1 MRCKEVPVLTAK
13 LNVKKGIPY
22 AILLLIFLL
31 LPVFLH
37 TSYWIGVLIMV
48 LYKVVGSVSLR
59 TISLSGTLTFAHGT
73 FIALGAYCAGILA
86 KNLGLPPV
94 VTIIAGGLFAAL
106 VSVIT
111 GLPFV
116 RLKGMYYSMASM
128 FLGVTL
134 VYVIKAMKITGGY
147 HGLTR
152 IPKLLANDIACYYVF
167 LVIAVVLILL
177 LYRFEFSRIGTTLRA
192 LAQSQDVA
200 SSIGVNA
207 TFYRLLAV
215 GMGSF
220 CAGVAGA
227 AYGLYSTVLSPT
239 NYDMTFS
246 LWLLMYMLIGG
257 EDYFIGPIIGAII
270 FVLIPELGRGLSAY
284 APFLTGICTL
294 IVAYLLPGG
303 LAGIPDLIRRRKAQK
318 ALDSTEGRDDHASA

>member
-1 MRCKEVPVLTAK
+1 MNLR
-13 LNVKKGIPY
+13 KGIPY
-22 AILLLIFLL
+22 AILLLIFLV
-31 LPVFLH
+31 LPIFLH

-59 TISLSGTLTFAHGT
+59 TISLSGTLTFAHGA
-73 FIALGAYCAGILA
+73 FIAIGAYCGGILA
-86 KNLGLPPV
+86 KTLGLPPV
-94 VTIIAGGLFAAL
+94 VTILAGGLFACF
-106 VSVIT
+106 VSIIT
-111 GLPFV
+111 GFPFV

-128 FLGVTL
+128 FMGVT
-134 VYVIKAMKITGGY
+134 VGYIIKALKITGGY

-152 IPKLLANDIACYYVF
+152 IPKLLQNDIACYYVF
-167 LVIAVVLILL
+167 LGIAVVLILIL
-177 LYRFEFSRIGTTLRA
+177 FRFEFSRIGTTLRA

-207 TFYRLLAV
+207 RFYRLLAV

-284 APFLTGICTL
+284 APFLTGVCTL

-303 LAGIPDLIRRRKAQK
+303 LAGIPDLIRRRRLQK
-318 ALDSTEGRDDHASA
+318 ELEAKEGRDDRASA

>member
-1 MRCKEVPVLTAK
+1 MKQ
-13 LNVKKGIPY
+13 LNLKKGLPY
-22 AILLLIFLL
+22 GILLLIFLL
-31 LPVFLH
+31 LPLALN

-59 TISLSGTLTFAHGT
+59 TISLSGTLTFAHGA
-73 FIALGAYCAGILA
+73 FIALGAYCGGILA
-86 KNLGLPPV
+86 KSLALPPV
-94 VTIIAGGLFAAL
+94 VTILAGGLFAMV

-128 FLGVTL
+128 FMGVT
-134 VYVIKAMKITGGY
+134 VAYIIKAMKITGGY

-152 IPKLLANDIACYYVF
+152 IPKLLQNDIACYYVF
-167 LVIAVVLILL
+167 LAITVVLLVV

-192 LAQSQDVA
+192 LSQSQDVA
-200 SSIGVNA
+200 SSIGINA

-220 CAGVAGA
+220 CAGIVGA

-246 LWLLMYMLIGG
+246 MWLLMYMLIGG

-270 FVLIPELGRGLSAY
+270 FVLIPELGRDLSAY
-284 APFLTGICTL
+284 APFLTGACTL
-294 IVAYLLPGG
+294 LVAYLLPGG
-303 LAGIPDLIRRRKAQK
+303 LAGIPALIRKKRAKRQDNSKEGG
-318 ALDSTEGRDDHASA
+318 STHASA

>member
-1 MRCKEVPVLTAK
+1 MNL
-13 LNVKKGIPY
+13 KKGIPY
-22 AILLLIFLL
+22 AILLLIFLV
-31 LPVFLH
+31 LPIFLH

-59 TISLSGTLTFAHGT
+59 TISLSGTLTFAHGA
-73 FIALGAYCAGILA
+73 FIAIGAYCGGILA
-86 KNLGLPPV
+86 KTLGLPPV
-94 VTIIAGGLFAAL
+94 VTILAGGLFACL

-111 GLPFV
+111 GFPFV

-128 FLGVTL
+128 FMGVT
-134 VYVIKAMKITGGY
+134 VGYIIKAMKITGGY

-152 IPKLLANDIACYYVF
+152 IPKLLQNDIACYYVF
-167 LVIAVVLILL
+167 LAIAVVLILI

-192 LAQSQDVA
+192 LAQSEDVA

-207 TFYRLLAV
+207 RFYRLLAV

-284 APFLTGICTL
+284 APFLTGACTL

-303 LAGIPDLIRRRKAQK
+303 LAGIPDLIRRRKLQK
-318 ALDSTEGRDDHASA
+318 ELDKQEGRDERASA

>member
-1 MRCKEVPVLTAK
+1 MKQ
-13 LNVKKGIPY
+13 LNLKKGLPY
-22 AILLLIFLL
+22 GILLLIFLL
-31 LPVFLH
+31 LPLALN

-59 TISLSGTLTFAHGT
+59 TISLSGTLTFAHGA
-73 FIALGAYCAGILA
+73 FIALGAYCGGILA
-86 KNLGLPPV
+86 KSLALPPV
-94 VTIIAGGLFAAL
+94 VTILAGGLFAMV

-128 FLGVTL
+128 FMGVT
-134 VYVIKAMKITGGY
+134 VAYIIKAMKITGGY

-152 IPKLLANDIACYYVF
+152 IPKLLQNDIACYYVF
-167 LVIAVVLILL
+167 LAITVVLLIV

-192 LAQSQDVA
+192 LSQSQDVA
-200 SSIGVNA
+200 SSIGINA

-220 CAGVAGA
+220 CAGIVGA

-257 EDYFIGPIIGAII
+257 ED
-270 FVLIPELGRGLSAY
+270 
-284 APFLTGICTL
+284 
-294 IVAYLLPGG
+294 
-303 LAGIPDLIRRRKAQK
+303 
-318 ALDSTEGRDDHASA
+318 

>member
-1 MRCKEVPVLTAK
+1 MITS
-13 LNVKKGIPY
+13 VKKGIPY
-22 AILLLIFLL
+22 AVLLLIFLL
-31 LPVFLH
+31 LPLVLH
-37 TSYWIGVLIMV
+37 TGYWIGVLIMV

-59 TISLSGTLTFAHGT
+59 TISLSGTLTFAHGS

-134 VYVIKAMKITGGY
+134 VYVIKALKITGGY

-152 IPKLLANDIACYYVF
+152 IPKLLQSDIACYYVF
-167 LVIAVVLILL
+167 LAVAVVLLL
-177 LYRFEFSRIGTTLRA
+177 ILYRFEFSRIGTTLRA

-257 EDYFIGPIIGAII
+257 EDYFIGPMIGAII

-303 LAGIPDLIRRRKAQK
+303 LAGIPDLIRRRRDQK
-318 ALDSTEGRDDHASA
+318 RLDNAEGRDDRASA

>member
-1 MRCKEVPVLTAK
+1 MKQ
-13 LNVKKGIPY
+13 LNLKKGLPY
-22 AILLLIFLL
+22 GILLLIFLL
-31 LPVFLH
+31 LPLALN

-59 TISLSGTLTFAHGT
+59 TISLSGTLTFAHGA
-73 FIALGAYCAGILA
+73 FIALGAYCGGILA
-86 KNLGLPPV
+86 KSLALPPV
-94 VTIIAGGLFAAL
+94 VTILAGGLFAMV

-128 FLGVTL
+128 FMGVT
-134 VYVIKAMKITGGY
+134 VAYIIKAMKITGGY

-152 IPKLLANDIACYYVF
+152 IPKLLQNDIACYYVF
-167 LVIAVVLILL
+167 LVITVVLLIV

-192 LAQSQDVA
+192 LSQSQDVA
-200 SSIGVNA
+200 SSIGINA

-220 CAGVAGA
+220 CAGIVGA

-270 FVLIPELGRGLSAY
+270 FVLIPELGRDLSAY
-284 APFLTGICTL
+284 APFLTGACTL
-294 IVAYLLPGG
+294 LVAYLLPGG
-303 LAGIPDLIRRRKAQK
+303 LAGIPALIRKTRAKRQDNSKEGG
-318 ALDSTEGRDDHASA
+318 STHASA

>member
-1 MRCKEVPVLTAK
+1 MKQ
-13 LNVKKGIPY
+13 LNLKKGLPY
-22 AILLLIFLL
+22 GILLLIFLL
-31 LPVFLH
+31 LPMVLN

-59 TISLSGTLTFAHGT
+59 TISLSGTLTFAHGA
-73 FIALGAYCAGILA
+73 FIALGAYCGGILA
-86 KNLGLPPV
+86 KSFALPPV
-94 VTIIAGGLFAAL
+94 VTILAGGLFAMV

-128 FLGVTL
+128 FMGVT
-134 VYVIKAMKITGGY
+134 VAYIIKAMKITGGY

-152 IPKLLANDIACYYVF
+152 IPKLLQNDIACYYVF
-167 LVIAVVLILL
+167 LAITVVLLVV

-192 LAQSQDVA
+192 LSQSQDVA
-200 SSIGVNA
+200 SSIGINA

-215 GMGSF
+215 GVGSF
-220 CAGVAGA
+220 CAGIVGA

-270 FVLIPELGRGLSAY
+270 FVLIPELGRDLSAY
-284 APFLTGICTL
+284 APFLTGACTL
-294 IVAYLLPGG
+294 LVAYLLPGG
-303 LAGIPDLIRRRKAQK
+303 LAGIPALIRKTRAKRQDNSKEGG
-318 ALDSTEGRDDHASA
+318 STHASA

>member
-1 MRCKEVPVLTAK
+1 MNL
-13 LNVKKGIPY
+13 KKGIPY
-22 AILLLIFLL
+22 AILLLIFLV
-31 LPVFLH
+31 LPIFLH

-59 TISLSGTLTFAHGT
+59 TISLSGTLTFAHGA
-73 FIALGAYCAGILA
+73 FIAIGAYCGGILA
-86 KNLGLPPV
+86 KTLGLPPV
-94 VTIIAGGLFAAL
+94 VTILAGGLFACV
-106 VSVIT
+106 VSIIT
-111 GLPFV
+111 GFPFV

-128 FLGVTL
+128 FMGVT
-134 VYVIKAMKITGGY
+134 VGYIIKALKITGGY

-152 IPKLLANDIACYYVF
+152 IPKLLQNDIACYYVF
-167 LVIAVVLILL
+167 LGIAVVLILIL
-177 LYRFEFSRIGTTLRA
+177 FRFEFSRIGTTLRA

-207 TFYRLLAV
+207 RFYRLLAV

-284 APFLTGICTL
+284 APFLTGVCTL

-303 LAGIPDLIRRRKAQK
+303 LAGIPDLIRRRRLQK
-318 ALDSTEGRDDHASA
+318 ELEAKEGRDDRASA

>member
-1 MRCKEVPVLTAK
+1 MKQ
-13 LNVKKGIPY
+13 LNLKKGLPY
-22 AILLLIFLL
+22 GILLLIVLL
-31 LPVFLH
+31 LPLALN

-59 TISLSGTLTFAHGT
+59 TISLSGTLTFAHGA
-73 FIALGAYCAGILA
+73 FIALGAYCGGILA
-86 KNLGLPPV
+86 KSLALPPV
-94 VTIIAGGLFAAL
+94 VTILAGGLFAMV

-128 FLGVTL
+128 FMGVT
-134 VYVIKAMKITGGY
+134 VAYIIKAMKITGGY

-152 IPKLLANDIACYYVF
+152 IPKLLQNDIACYYVF
-167 LVIAVVLILL
+167 LAITVVLLIV

-192 LAQSQDVA
+192 LSQSQDVA
-200 SSIGVNA
+200 SSIGINA

-220 CAGVAGA
+220 CAGIVGA

-270 FVLIPELGRGLSAY
+270 FVLIPELGRDLSAY
-284 APFLTGICTL
+284 APFLTGACTL
-294 IVAYLLPGG
+294 LVAYLLPGG
-303 LAGIPDLIRRRKAQK
+303 LAGIPALIRKTRAKGQDNSK
-318 ALDSTEGRDDHASA
+318 EGGSTHASA

>member
-1 MRCKEVPVLTAK
+1 MKQ
-13 LNVKKGIPY
+13 LNLKKGLPY
-22 AILLLIFLL
+22 GILLLIFLL
-31 LPVFLH
+31 LPLALN

-59 TISLSGTLTFAHGT
+59 TISLSGTLTFAHGA
-73 FIALGAYCAGILA
+73 FIALGAYCGGILA
-86 KNLGLPPV
+86 KSLALPPV
-94 VTIIAGGLFAAL
+94 VTILAGGLFAMV

-128 FLGVTL
+128 FMGVT
-134 VYVIKAMKITGGY
+134 VAYIIKAMKITGGY

-152 IPKLLANDIACYYVF
+152 IPKLLQNDIACYYVF
-167 LVIAVVLILL
+167 LAITVVLLIV
-177 LYRFEFSRIGTTLRA
+177 LYRFEVSRIGTTLRA
-192 LAQSQDVA
+192 LSQSQDVA
-200 SSIGVNA
+200 SSIGINA

-220 CAGVAGA
+220 CAGIVGA

-270 FVLIPELGRGLSAY
+270 FVLIPELGRDLSAY
-284 APFLTGICTL
+284 APFLTGACTL
-294 IVAYLLPGG
+294 LVAYLLPGG
-303 LAGIPDLIRRRKAQK
+303 LAGIPALIRKTRAKRQDNSKEGG
-318 ALDSTEGRDDHASA
+318 STHASA

>member
-1 MRCKEVPVLTAK
+1 MKQ
-13 LNVKKGIPY
+13 LNLKKGLPY
-22 AILLLIFLL
+22 GILLLIFLL
-31 LPVFLH
+31 LPLVLN

-59 TISLSGTLTFAHGT
+59 TISLSGTLTFAHGA
-73 FIALGAYCAGILA
+73 FIALGAYCGGILA
-86 KNLGLPPV
+86 KSLALPPV
-94 VTIIAGGLFAAL
+94 VTILAGGLFAMV

-128 FLGVTL
+128 FMGVT
-134 VYVIKAMKITGGY
+134 VAYIIKAMKITGGY

-152 IPKLLANDIACYYVF
+152 IPKLLQNDIACYYVF
-167 LVIAVVLILL
+167 LAITVVLLIV

-192 LAQSQDVA
+192 LSQSQDVA
-200 SSIGVNA
+200 SSIGINA
-207 TFYRLLAV
+207 TFYRLLTV

-220 CAGVAGA
+220 CAGIVGA

-270 FVLIPELGRGLSAY
+270 FVLIPELGRDLSAY
-284 APFLTGICTL
+284 APFLTGACTL
-294 IVAYLLPGG
+294 LVAYLLPGG
-303 LAGIPDLIRRRKAQK
+303 LAGIPALIRKTRAKRQDNSKEGG
-318 ALDSTEGRDDHASA
+318 STHASA

>member
-1 MRCKEVPVLTAK
+1 MKQ
-13 LNVKKGIPY
+13 LNLKKGLPY
-22 AILLLIFLL
+22 GILLLIFLL
-31 LPVFLH
+31 LPLALN

-59 TISLSGTLTFAHGT
+59 TISLSGTLTFAHGA
-73 FIALGAYCAGILA
+73 FIALGAYCGGILA
-86 KNLGLPPV
+86 KSLALPPV
-94 VTIIAGGLFAAL
+94 VTILAGGLFAMV

-128 FLGVTL
+128 FMGVT
-134 VYVIKAMKITGGY
+134 VAYIIKAMKITGGY

-152 IPKLLANDIACYYVF
+152 IPKLLQNDIACYYVF
-167 LVIAVVLILL
+167 LAITVVLLIV

-192 LAQSQDVA
+192 LSQSQDVA
-200 SSIGVNA
+200 SSIGINA

-220 CAGVAGA
+220 CAGIVGA

-270 FVLIPELGRGLSAY
+270 FVLIPELGRDLSAY
-284 APFLTGICTL
+284 APFLTGACTL
-294 IVAYLLPGG
+294 LVAYLLPGG
-303 LAGIPDLIRRRKAQK
+303 LAGIPALIRKTRAKRQDNSKEGG
-318 ALDSTEGRDDHASA
+318 STHASA

>member
-1 MRCKEVPVLTAK
+1 MKQ
-13 LNVKKGIPY
+13 LNLKKGLPY
-22 AILLLIFLL
+22 GILLLIFLP
-31 LPVFLH
+31 LPLALN

-59 TISLSGTLTFAHGT
+59 TISLSGTLTFAHGA
-73 FIALGAYCAGILA
+73 FIALGAYCGGILA
-86 KNLGLPPV
+86 KSLALPPV
-94 VTIIAGGLFAAL
+94 VTILAGGLFAMV

-128 FLGVTL
+128 FMGVT
-134 VYVIKAMKITGGY
+134 VAYIIKAMKITGGY

-152 IPKLLANDIACYYVF
+152 IPKLLQNDIACYYVF
-167 LVIAVVLILL
+167 LAITVVLLIV

-192 LAQSQDVA
+192 LSQSQDVA
-200 SSIGVNA
+200 SSIGINA

-220 CAGVAGA
+220 CAGIVGA

-270 FVLIPELGRGLSAY
+270 FVLIPELGRDLSAY
-284 APFLTGICTL
+284 APFLTGACTL
-294 IVAYLLPGG
+294 LVAYLLPGG
-303 LAGIPDLIRRRKAQK
+303 LAGIPALIRKTRAKRQDNSKEGG
-318 ALDSTEGRDDHASA
+318 STHASA

>member
-1 MRCKEVPVLTAK
+1 MTAK

-22 AILLLIFLL
+22 AVLLLIFLL
-31 LPVFLH
+31 LPAFLR

-134 VYVIKAMKITGGY
+134 VYVIKALKITGGY

-152 IPKLLANDIACYYVF
+152 IPKLLQSDIACYYVF

-294 IVAYLLPGG
+294 VVAYLLPGG

-318 ALDSTEGRDDHASA
+318 ALDTTEGRDDRASA

>member
-1 MRCKEVPVLTAK
+1 MN
-13 LNVKKGIPY
+13 LNIKKGIPY
-22 AILLLIFLL
+22 AILLLIFLV

-59 TISLSGTLTFAHGT
+59 TISLSGTLTFAHGA
-73 FIALGAYCAGILA
+73 FIAIGAYCGGILA
-86 KNLGLPPV
+86 KTLGLPPV
-94 VTIIAGGLFAAL
+94 VTILAGGLFACL

-111 GLPFV
+111 GFPFV

-128 FLGVTL
+128 FMGVT
-134 VYVIKAMKITGGY
+134 VGYIIKAMKITGGY

-152 IPKLLANDIACYYVF
+152 IPKLLQNDIACYYVF
-167 LVIAVVLILL
+167 LAIAVVLILI

-192 LAQSQDVA
+192 LAQSEDVA

-207 TFYRLLAV
+207 RFYRLLAV

-284 APFLTGICTL
+284 APFLTGACTL

-303 LAGIPDLIRRRKAQK
+303 LAGIPDLIRRRKLQK
-318 ALDSTEGRDDHASA
+318 ELDKQEGRDERASA

>member
-1 MRCKEVPVLTAK
+1 MKQ
-13 LNVKKGIPY
+13 LNLKKGLPY
-22 AILLLIFLL
+22 GILLLIFLL
-31 LPVFLH
+31 LPLVLN

-59 TISLSGTLTFAHGT
+59 TISLSGTLTFAHGA
-73 FIALGAYCAGILA
+73 FIALGAYCGGILA
-86 KNLGLPPV
+86 KSLALPPV
-94 VTIIAGGLFAAL
+94 VTILAGGLFAMV

-128 FLGVTL
+128 FMGVT
-134 VYVIKAMKITGGY
+134 VAYIIKAMKITGGY

-152 IPKLLANDIACYYVF
+152 IPKLLQNDIACYYVF
-167 LVIAVVLILL
+167 LAITVVLLIV

-192 LAQSQDVA
+192 LSQSQDVA
-200 SSIGVNA
+200 SSIGINA

-220 CAGVAGA
+220 CAGIVGA

-270 FVLIPELGRGLSAY
+270 FVLIPELGRDLSAY
-284 APFLTGICTL
+284 APFLTGACTL
-294 IVAYLLPGG
+294 LVAYLLPGG
-303 LAGIPDLIRRRKAQK
+303 LAGIPTLIRKTRAKRQDNSKEGG
-318 ALDSTEGRDDHASA
+318 STHASA

>member
-1 MRCKEVPVLTAK
+1 MKQ
-13 LNVKKGIPY
+13 LNLKKGLPY
-22 AILLLIFLL
+22 GVLLLIFLL
-31 LPVFLH
+31 LPLVLN

-59 TISLSGTLTFAHGT
+59 TISLSGTLTFAHGA
-73 FIALGAYCAGILA
+73 FIALGAYCGGILA
-86 KNLGLPPV
+86 KSLALPPV
-94 VTIIAGGLFAAL
+94 VTILAGGLFAMV

-128 FLGVTL
+128 FMGVT
-134 VYVIKAMKITGGY
+134 VAYIIKAMKITGGY

-152 IPKLLANDIACYYVF
+152 IPKLLQNDIACYYVF
-167 LVIAVVLILL
+167 LAITVVLLIV

-192 LAQSQDVA
+192 LSQSQDVA
-200 SSIGVNA
+200 SSIGINA

-220 CAGVAGA
+220 CAGIVGA

-270 FVLIPELGRGLSAY
+270 FVLIPELGRDLSAY
-284 APFLTGICTL
+284 APFLTGACTL
-294 IVAYLLPGG
+294 LVAYLLPGG
-303 LAGIPDLIRRRKAQK
+303 LAGIPALIRKKRAKDNSK
-318 ALDSTEGRDDHASA
+318 EGGSTHASA

>member
-1 MRCKEVPVLTAK
+1 MTAK

-22 AILLLIFLL
+22 AVLLLIFLL
-31 LPVFLH
+31 LPIFLH

-59 TISLSGTLTFAHGT
+59 TISLSGTLTFAHGS

-94 VTIIAGGLFAAL
+94 ITIIAGGLFAAL

-134 VYVIKAMKITGGY
+134 VYVIKALKITGGY

-152 IPKLLANDIACYYVF
+152 IPKLLQSDIACYYVF

-318 ALDSTEGRDDHASA
+318 ALDSTEGRDDRASA

>member
-1 MRCKEVPVLTAK
+1 MKQ
-13 LNVKKGIPY
+13 LNLKKGLPY
-22 AILLLIFLL
+22 GILLLIFLL
-31 LPVFLH
+31 LPLALN

-59 TISLSGTLTFAHGT
+59 TISLSGTLTFAHGA
-73 FIALGAYCAGILA
+73 FIALGAYCGGILA
-86 KNLGLPPV
+86 KSLALPPV
-94 VTIIAGGLFAAL
+94 VTILAGGLFAMV

-128 FLGVTL
+128 FMGVT
-134 VYVIKAMKITGGY
+134 VAYIIKAMKITGGY

-152 IPKLLANDIACYYVF
+152 IPKLLQNDIACYYVF
-167 LVIAVVLILL
+167 LAITVVLLIV

-192 LAQSQDVA
+192 LSQSQDVA
-200 SSIGVNA
+200 SSIGINA

-220 CAGVAGA
+220 CAGIVGA

-270 FVLIPELGRGLSAY
+270 FVLIPELGRDLSAY
-284 APFLTGICTL
+284 APFLTGACTL
-294 IVAYLLPGG
+294 LVAYLLPGD
-303 LAGIPDLIRRRKAQK
+303 LAGIPALIRKTRAKRQDNSKEGG
-318 ALDSTEGRDDHASA
+318 STHASA

>member
-1 MRCKEVPVLTAK
+1 MNPNVK
-13 LNVKKGIPY
+13 LGVKKGLPY
-22 AILLLIFLL
+22 AVLLLIFLL
-31 LPVFLH
+31 LPIFLH

-48 LYKVVGSVSLR
+48 LYKVIGSASLR
-59 TISLSGTLTFAHGT
+59 TISLSGNLTFAHGT
-73 FIALGAYCAGILA
+73 FIALGAYCGGILA
-86 KNLGLPPV
+86 KNFGLPPV
-94 VTIIAGGLFAAL
+94 VTILAGGLFAAL

-134 VYVIKAMKITGGY
+134 VYVIKALKITGGY

-152 IPKLLANDIACYYVF
+152 IPKLLQNDLACYYVF
-167 LVIAVVLILL
+167 IALTVVLLL
-177 LYRFEFSRIGTTLRA
+177 ILYRFEFSRIGTTLRA

-200 SSIGVNA
+200 SSIGINA

-270 FVLIPELGRGLSAY
+270 FVLIPELGRELSAY
-284 APFLTGICTL
+284 APFLTGACTL
-294 IVAYLLPGG
+294 LVAYLLPGG
-303 LAGIPDLIRRRKAQK
+303 LAGIPTLVKKQIAKKREEK
-318 ALDSTEGRDDHASA
+318 EGGDVSASA

>member
-1 MRCKEVPVLTAK
+1 MKQ
-13 LNVKKGIPY
+13 LNLKKGLPY
-22 AILLLIFLL
+22 GILLLIFLL
-31 LPVFLH
+31 LPLVLN

-59 TISLSGTLTFAHGT
+59 TISLSGTLTFAHGA
-73 FIALGAYCAGILA
+73 FIALGAYCGGILA
-86 KNLGLPPV
+86 KSLALPPV
-94 VTIIAGGLFAAL
+94 VTILAGGLFAMV

-128 FLGVTL
+128 FMGVT
-134 VYVIKAMKITGGY
+134 VAYIIKAMKITGGY

-152 IPKLLANDIACYYVF
+152 IPKLLQNDIACYYVF
-167 LVIAVVLILL
+167 LAITVVLLIV

-192 LAQSQDVA
+192 LSQSQDVA
-200 SSIGVNA
+200 SSIGINA

-220 CAGVAGA
+220 CAGTVGA

-270 FVLIPELGRGLSAY
+270 FVLIPELGRDLSAY
-284 APFLTGICTL
+284 APFLTGACTL
-294 IVAYLLPGG
+294 LVAYLLPGG
-303 LAGIPDLIRRRKAQK
+303 LAGIPALIRKTRAKRQDNSKEGG
-318 ALDSTEGRDDHASA
+318 STHASA

>member
-1 MRCKEVPVLTAK
+1 MNPNVK
-13 LNVKKGIPY
+13 LGVKKGLPY
-22 AILLLIFLL
+22 AVLLLIFLL
-31 LPVFLH
+31 LPIFLH

-48 LYKVVGSVSLR
+48 LYKVIGSASLR
-59 TISLSGTLTFAHGT
+59 TISLSGNLTFAHGT
-73 FIALGAYCAGILA
+73 FIALGAYCGGILA
-86 KNLGLPPV
+86 KNFGLPPV
-94 VTIIAGGLFAAL
+94 VTILAGGLFAAL

-134 VYVIKAMKITGGY
+134 VYVIKALKITGGY

-152 IPKLLANDIACYYVF
+152 IPKLLQNDLACYYVF
-167 LVIAVVLILL
+167 IALTVVLLL
-177 LYRFEFSRIGTTLRA
+177 ILYRFEFSRIGTTLRA

-200 SSIGVNA
+200 SSIGIND

-270 FVLIPELGRGLSAY
+270 FVLIPELGRELSAY
-284 APFLTGICTL
+284 APFLTGACTL
-294 IVAYLLPGG
+294 LVAYLLPGG
-303 LAGIPDLIRRRKAQK
+303 LAGIPTLIKKQIAKKRDEK
-318 ALDSTEGRDDHASA
+318 EGGDVSASA

>member
-1 MRCKEVPVLTAK
+1 MNL
-13 LNVKKGIPY
+13 KKGIPY
-22 AILLLIFLL
+22 AILLLIFLV

-59 TISLSGTLTFAHGT
+59 TISLSGTLTFAHGA
-73 FIALGAYCAGILA
+73 FIAIGAYCGGILA
-86 KNLGLPPV
+86 KTLGLPPV
-94 VTIIAGGLFAAL
+94 VTILAGGLFACF
-106 VSVIT
+106 VSIIT
-111 GLPFV
+111 GFPFV

-128 FLGVTL
+128 FMGVT
-134 VYVIKAMKITGGY
+134 VGYIIKALKITGGY

-152 IPKLLANDIACYYVF
+152 IPKLLQNDIACYYVF
-167 LVIAVVLILL
+167 LGIAVVLILIL
-177 LYRFEFSRIGTTLRA
+177 FRFEFSRIGTTLRA

-207 TFYRLLAV
+207 RFYRLLAV

-284 APFLTGICTL
+284 APFLTGVCTL

-303 LAGIPDLIRRRKAQK
+303 LAGIPDLIRRRRLQK
-318 ALDSTEGRDDHASA
+318 ELEAKEGRDDRASA

>member
-1 MRCKEVPVLTAK
+1 MSGL
-13 LNVKKGIPY
+13 KKGIPY
-22 AILLLIFLL
+22 AILLLCFLL
-31 LPVFLH
+31 LPVFFH
-37 TSYWIGVLIMV
+37 TSYWIGVFIMV
-48 LYKVVGSVSLR
+48 MYKVVGSVSLR
-59 TISLSGTLTFAHGT
+59 TISLSGTLSFSHGT

-86 KNLGLPPV
+86 KTAGLPPV
-94 VTIIAGGLFAAL
+94 VTIILGGLFAAL

-128 FLGVTL
+128 FLGVTIM
-134 VYVIKAMKITGGY
+134 YVIKAMKITGGY

-152 IPKLLANDIACYYVF
+152 IPKLLQSDIACYYVF
-167 LVIAVVLILL
+167 LFIAVVLILI

-220 CAGVAGA
+220 CAGIAGA

-270 FVLIPELGRGLSAY
+270 FVLIPELGRSLNAY

-294 IVAYLLPGG
+294 VVAYLLPGG
-303 LAGIPDLIRRRKAQK
+303 LAGVPDLICRHRAEKVLK
-318 ALDSTEGRDDHASA
+318 NTEGRDDHASA